1 MSSSLHGQADATTV
15 GVDVHNLDLDVL
27 ADLDDLR
34 RGVDVLGS
42 HLGDVNQTLDVVAKL
57 DEGAERNNL
66 GDLAINDGAHGVALD
81 ELQPRILGG
90 LLQAERDALA
100 LQVDV
105 ENLNLNL
112 VANLD
117 DLGRMVDMVPRQL
130 GDVNQTVDAA
140 QVNEGAEV
148 DDGGNGALEAH
159 ALDELG
165 EDFGALVLAAFLEQH
180 AAGQHDVVAVAIH
193 LDDASFDFGA
203 QVGVEILHAAKV
215 NEGSRQEATQ
225 ADVEDEAALDD
236 FDNLAG
242 DGLAGLELLFDADP
256 STLVLSTLLGEDQ
269 AAVLVFLLEN
279 KSLDFVAQ
287 GNDLGGIGILADRQ
301 LASRDN
307 ALALEADVEQ
317 ALVML
322 DFHDSAL
329 DQIAFVELG
338 QGAIDHRVHLVVG
351 DVLEIDD
358 IRVLDFGQN
367 GPLSSTG
374 TLRHGG

>member
-1 MSSSLHGQADATTV
+1 
-15 GVDVHNLDLDVL
+15 
-27 ADLDDLR
+27 
-34 RGVDVLGS
+34 
-42 HLGDVNQTLDVVAKL
+42 
-57 DEGAERNNL
+57 
-66 GDLAINDGAHGVALD
+66 
-81 ELQPRILGG
+81 
-90 LLQAERDALA
+90 
-100 LQVDV
+100 
-105 ENLNLNL
+105 
-112 VANLD
+112 
-117 DLGRMVDMVPRQL
+117 MVPRQL

-148 DDGGNGALEAH
+148 DDRGNGALEAH

-203 QVGVEILHAAKV
+203 QVGVEVFHATKV

-256 STLVLSTLLGEDQ
+256 SALVLSTLLGEDQ
-269 AAVLVFLLEN
+269 AAVLVFLLKN

-338 QGAIDHRVHLVVG
+338 QGVIDHRVHLVVG